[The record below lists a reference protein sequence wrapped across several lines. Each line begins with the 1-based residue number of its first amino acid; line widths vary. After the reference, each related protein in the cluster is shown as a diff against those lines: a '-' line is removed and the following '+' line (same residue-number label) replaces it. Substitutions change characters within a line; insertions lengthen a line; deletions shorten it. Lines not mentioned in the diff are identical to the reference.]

1 LKLILALLLSLVSS
15 LASADAPLFDSSPP
29 RWRHEDSAL
38 SDRLKVYPGVKKVI
52 PLKLNRYALQGNV
65 ITVSV
70 NNKTYRFVGRPK
82 WHEVTKGTSW
92 SGTVEGSLVDRL
104 SISVNDGPEGG
115 VYGSLDV
122 DGLHFTIHGMKHA
135 PIVFVVERGP
145 NLELRIPDGPDVL
158 ERPVPAAPNK
168 GASRP

>member
-70 NNKTYRFVGRPK
+70 NNKTYTFVGKPT
-82 WHEVTKGTSW
+82 WHVATQGTTW
-92 SGTVEGSLVDRL
+92 SGNVAGSVFNRL
-104 SISVNDGPEGG
+104 SISANDGPEGG
-115 VYGSLDV
+115 VFGYLDV
-122 DGLHFTIHGMKHA
+122 DGLN
-135 PIVFVVERGP
+135 VVERGP
-145 NLELRIPDGPDVL
+145 RGPGRELEDTPP
-158 ERPVPAAPNK
+158 PPHK
-168 GASRP
+168 ASKP